1 MLWPNQ
7 RCDLVQRK
15 EPKSAII
22 CFSRTGHSA
31 RLARKLEARTGNLI
45 VLIEANRYPLGT
57 IGFLR
62 AVMDTVRNGLVLPN
76 GFAAHLSSF
85 DHLILCG
92 PVWIGRPAAPL
103 RAVLRSQNDTP
114 QLISLFF
121 TCGDAASGK
130 NAIGIA
136 TQDLARKLTTAEV
149 LPNAIEGNEEETKVI
164 NRFTEALDGFKYSP
178 RLS

>member
-1 MLWPNQ
+1 MLWPNH
-7 RCDLVQRK
+7 RCDLVQRS

-31 RLARKLEARTGNLI
+31 RLARKLEDRTGNLI

-92 PVWIGRPAAPL
+92 PVWIGRPAAPM

-130 NAIGIA
+130 KAIGIA

-149 LPNAIEGNEEETKVI
+149 LPNAIEGGEEEAKVI
-164 NRFTEALDGFKYSP
+164 NRFMETLHGSE
-178 RLS
+178 